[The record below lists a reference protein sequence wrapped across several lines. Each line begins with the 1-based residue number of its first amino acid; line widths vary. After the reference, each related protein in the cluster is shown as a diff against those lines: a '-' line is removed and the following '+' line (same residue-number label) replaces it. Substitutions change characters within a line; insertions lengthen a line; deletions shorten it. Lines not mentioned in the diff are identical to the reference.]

1 MKILIISKDRILM
14 RGTPLLKKEG
24 KLKLSS
30 NRA

>member
-1 MKILIISKDRILM
+1 MKILIFLANRIFM
-14 RGTPLLKKEG
+14 RGTPLYKTEG